1 MAITLKKPAV
11 QTLTVNIGEKSYE
24 IPLGSSLSIGEA
36 KGLDTFEG
44 TLAFYRKHI
53 PSKVLDSLTYAEV
66 NQITKA
72 WAEETQKAS
81 QVSLGES

>member
-11 QTLTVNIGEKSYE
+11 QTLTVNIGDKSYD
-24 IPLGSSLSIGEA
+24 IPLGSSLSIAET

-44 TLAFYRKHI
+44 TLAFYGKYI
-53 PSKVLDSLTYAEV
+53 PEEVLGGLTYAEV

-81 QVSLGES
+81 RLSLGES